1 MKMNNEEREIRE
13 RFDKLNHFTVPE
25 GYFDRL
31 TQQVMERVPERE
43 VKRART
49 ISLWRKYRIAIVAA
63 ACTLF
68 AVCGVGAY
76 RQLNSPGSQSTMSL
90 SMDNSYTNSSSFLFD
105 EMVDYTMIDSDII
118 YASLSNSDY

>member
-49 ISLWRKYRIAIVAA
+49 ISLWRKYRVGIVAA

-76 RQLNSPGSQSTMSL
+76 RQLNSPGSQPTMSL